1 MYSDM
6 NAELLG
12 IITVIIVL
20 VGVGVAIIAQSEEI
34 QEILQIEG
42 HTAIGPF
49 TSSTRTD
56 YKEYCEIIPA
66 ACS

>member
-1 MYSDM
+1 MYNDM

-12 IITVIIVL
+12 IITVGIVL
-20 VGVGVAIIAQSEEI
+20 LGVGIAIVAQSEEI

-42 HTAIGPF
+42 HTTIGPF

>member
-1 MYSDM
+1 M

-12 IITVIIVL
+12 IITVGIVL
-20 VGVGVAIIAQSEEI
+20 LGVGIAIIAQSEEI
-34 QEILQIEG
+34 QTILQIEG
-42 HTAIGPF
+42 HTTIGPF

>member
-1 MYSDM
+1 M
-6 NAELLG
+6 NAELIG
-12 IITVIIVL
+12 IITVGIVL
-20 VGVGVAIIAQSEEI
+20 LGVGIAIVAQSEEI
-34 QEILQIEG
+34 QTILQIEG

-56 YKEYCEIIPA
+56 FKEYCEIIPA

>member
-1 MYSDM
+1 M

-12 IITVIIVL
+12 IITVVIVL
-20 VGVGVAIIAQSEEI
+20 IGVGIAIVAQSEEI
-34 QEILQIEG
+34 QAILQIEG
-42 HTAIGPF
+42 HTTVGPF

-56 YKEYCEIIPA
+56 FKEYCEIIPA

>member
-1 MYSDM
+1 M

-12 IITVIIVL
+12 IITVGIVL
-20 VGVGVAIIAQSEEI
+20 LGVGIAIIAQSEEI
-34 QEILQIEG
+34 QTILQIEG
-42 HTAIGPF
+42 HTTVGPF

-56 YKEYCEIIPA
+56 FKEYCEIIPA

>member
-1 MYSDM
+1 M

-12 IITVIIVL
+12 IITVGIVL
-20 VGVGVAIIAQSEEI
+20 LGVGIAIVAQSEEI
-34 QEILQIEG
+34 QTILQIEG
-42 HTAIGPF
+42 HTTVGPF

-56 YKEYCEIIPA
+56 FKEYCEIIPA

>member
-1 MYSDM
+1 M

-12 IITVIIVL
+12 IITVGIVL
-20 VGVGVAIIAQSEEI
+20 LGVGIAIIAQSEEI
-34 QEILQIEG
+34 QTILQIEG
-42 HTAIGPF
+42 HTIGPF

-56 YKEYCEIIPA
+56 IQKYCEIIPA

>member
-1 MYSDM
+1 M
-6 NAELLG
+6 NAELIG

-20 VGVGVAIIAQSEEI
+20 VGVGVAIITQSEEI

-42 HTAIGPF
+42 YTTVGPF

-56 YKEYCEIIPA
+56 IQHYCDVIPA
-66 ACS
+66 LCR

>member
-1 MYSDM
+1 M

-12 IITVIIVL
+12 IIAVGIVL
-20 VGVGVAIIAQSEEI
+20 LGVGAAFIAQSDEI
-34 QEILQIEG
+34 QSIIQIEG
-42 HTAIGPF
+42 HTTVGPF

-56 YKEYCEIIPA
+56 FKEYCEIIPA

>member
-1 MYSDM
+1 M

-12 IITVIIVL
+12 IITVGIVL
-20 VGVGVAIIAQSEEI
+20 LGVGIAIVAQSEEI
-34 QEILQIEG
+34 QTILQIEG
-42 HTAIGPF
+42 HTTIGPF